1 MVMTWRYHFR
11 RCLAMH
17 CRMDIFRNVRSW
29 VDGCP
34 LGARSQQGGI
44 SLKTPEYGYPYII
57 IMIIIFSW
65 YHGYPLIRSRIGKF
79 SKIYGSMIQKKSKT
93 FPKIGLKVAL
103 GATGPCIQFS
113 RKQKQHPLA
122 TETRRDLRLS
132 FLTCWLR
139 YAMGLG
145 TLWNLVI
152 FHLSNVFPCFPGLDV
167 AGRVRLHV
175 AAAGHMQSFS
185 LQQRQR
191 EQMRWCKK
199 QTVSCSIYIDNE
211 WQ

>member
-145 TLWNLVI
+145 TLCMESC
-152 FHLSNVFPCFPGLDV
+152 HLPPFQCFPMFSWFGCCWE
-167 AGRVRLHV
+167 GQ
-175 AAAGHMQSFS
+175 AACG
-185 LQQRQR
+185 
-191 EQMRWCKK
+191 
-199 QTVSCSIYIDNE
+199 SCRSHAKFQPSTKAKRADE
-211 WQ
+211 MM